1 MSIPNFY
8 IDSSNA
14 YRNSMYDFMVILNEV
29 CPEIVYLW
37 EDSRFLCEWIAVND
51 VLNACT
57 EREGGC

>member
-1 MSIPNFY
+1 MRKVKHLFK
-8 IDSSNA
+8 DT
-14 YRNSMYDFMVILNEV
+14 EV
-29 CPEIVYLW
+29 CPELVYLW